1 MRDIL
6 KVMPGTLEFDFELL
20 KKEKN
25 ERVKYLVKSIT
36 KKEATLKKLEAE
48 FELLKKEKNK
58 RVKYLV
64 RSITEATLKATL
76 KEATLK
82 ELEADFELLKKEK
95 NERVKYLVR
104 SITEMEV
111 TLRELE
117 CVVCLETGSFPLY
130 CCQEQH
136 LVCSTCRPGVRRTG
150 KCPSCR
156 APYPGGDL
164 LRHRF
169 AERTAERLGDL
180 RQELA
185 NLRTE
190 LDENLS

>member
-1 MRDIL
+1 MKDIL
-6 KVMPGTLEFDFELL
+6 KIIPGTPEFDVELL
-20 KKEKN
+20 KKEKVN
-25 ERVKYLVKSIT
+25 YLIKSIT
-36 KKEATLKKLEAE
+36 EKEATL
-48 FELLKKEKNK
+48 N
-58 RVKYLV
+58 
-64 RSITEATLKATL
+64 
-76 KEATLK
+76 
-82 ELEADFELLKKEK
+82 ELEA
-95 NERVKYLVR
+95 
-104 SITEMEV
+104 
-111 TLRELE
+111 ELE
-117 CVVCLETGSFPLY
+117 CVVCLETGSSPLY

-136 LVCSTCRPGVRRTG
+136 LVCSTCRPGVLGTG

-156 APYPGGDL
+156 ARYPGGDL

>member
-6 KVMPGTLEFDFELL
+6 KVMPGTPEYDFELL

-25 ERVKYLVKSIT
+25 ERVKSLMKSVT
-36 KKEATLKKLEAE
+36 KKEATLKKLEAD
-48 FELLKKEKNK
+48 FELLKKEKK
-58 RVKYLV
+58 KSVKYLV
-64 RSITEATLKATL
+64 RSITE

-82 ELEADFELLKKEK
+82 ELEVDFELLKKEK
-95 NERVKYLVR
+95 NERVKNLVR
-104 SITEMEV
+104 SITEMER
-111 TLRELE
+111 TLKELE
-117 CVVCLETGSFPLY
+117 CVVCLDTGSFPLY

-136 LVCSTCRPGVRRTG
+136 LVCSDCRLGVRRTG

-169 AERTAERLGDL
+169 AERTAERLGAL
-180 RQELA
+180 RQELD

-190 LDENLS
+190 LDNILN